1 MRGIATY
8 GVYVPYWRLDRKA
21 LAAALG
27 APSGSGTRS
36 VASYDEDTTSLGVEA
51 ARAALRRAPR
61 LAPEALYFATASPA
75 YLDKTNATAIH
86 AALDL
91 APSAPAFDMGGAVRS
106 GAGALR
112 AALDARDTALAV
124 LSDIRTGL
132 PGSADEREGRGGSPA
147 RSVRRR
153 GVSSTTS
160 PRSSVTPVRL
170 TPACCWRACWTRLPP
185 SSSSLSS
192 RWPTAATSRCGGPPG
207 RSPPGS
213 QPRPRPTRSR

>member
-8 GVYVPYWRLDRKA
+8 GVYVPYWRVDRKA

-61 LAPEALYFATASPA
+61 LAPEVLYFATALPA

-91 APSAPAFDMGGAVRS
+91 APSAPAFDM
-106 GAGALR
+106 AGALR
-112 AALDARDTALAV
+112 PRAGALPAAPRPRGPAPAGPP
-124 LSDIRTGL
+124 DIPAGP
-132 PGSADEREGRGGSPA
+132 PGSAGEGGG
-147 RSVRRR
+147 
-153 GVSSTTS
+153 
-160 PRSSVTPVRL
+160 
-170 TPACCWRACWTRLPP
+170 
-185 SSSSLSS
+185 
-192 RWPTAATSRCGGPPG
+192 GG
-207 RSPPGS
+207 
-213 QPRPRPTRSR
+213 